1 MRPKQPQKSPKIHQ
15 KGAEEIGNRPEHK
28 GYGQDITSLGRYN
41 KILLYP
47 AKLVI
52 SLNMDPIANPFSPGA
67 GTRPSAL
74 VGRDDILEKLRI
86 GMART
91 QLGRPEKNTLLIGLR
106 GVGKTVLLAEA
117 AALTKKQNIHCIRF
131 EAHDNKALALA
142 LLPHLQEVLFN
153 LERGGVQPLVRRAFR
168 VLKSFLNVLKIKY
181 KNVELSLDIEPERGL
196 ADSGDLEID
205 LPILLQSITEAMRE
219 QQGALV
225 LIIDE
230 LQYCSTQE
238 LSALI
243 MAAHRTAQ
251 DRLPLLLI
259 GAGLPQLVGL
269 VGRSKSYAERMF
281 DFPLIGALTHEQA
294 IEALQQP
301 VQKQGARFDK
311 AALSEIIQQTK
322 AYPYF
327 LQEWGYQAW
336 NLASTKRINLKTI
349 QLATQQSLQRLDEGF
364 FCVRFDR
371 ITANEKKY
379 IYAMAQLGRRALSRD
394 IAKQLNTSLQKIAPT
409 RDNLIKKGMIY
420 SPSYGEVEFSVP
432 LFNQFINRTVK

>member
-1 MRPKQPQKSPKIHQ
+1 M
-15 KGAEEIGNRPEHK
+15 
-28 GYGQDITSLGRYN
+28 
-41 KILLYP
+41 LYP

-74 VGRDDILEKLRI
+74 VGRDNILEKLRI
-86 GMART
+86 SMARA

-117 AALTKKQNIHCIRF
+117 AALARKQNIHCIRF

-142 LLPHLQEVLFN
+142 LLPHLQSLLSH
-153 LERGGVQPLVRRAFR
+153 LERDGIRPVVRQAFR
-168 VLKSFLNVLKIKY
+168 VLKSFLNALKLKY
-181 KNVELSLDIEPERGL
+181 KDIELSLDIEAERGL
-196 ADSGDLEID
+196 ADSGDLEVD
-205 LPILLQSITEAMRE
+205 LPILLQSIAEAVGE
-219 QQGALV
+219 KQSALV
-225 LIIDE
+225 LIVDE
-230 LQYCSTQE
+230 LQYFSAQE

-251 DRLPLLLI
+251 DGLPLLLI

-281 DFPLIGALTHEQA
+281 DFSHIGALTHKHA
-294 IEALQQP
+294 AEALQQP
-301 VQKQGARFDK
+301 AQKQGARFDK

-336 NLASTKRINLKTI
+336 NLASKKQIDLKTV
-349 QLATQQSLQRLDEGF
+349 QLATQKSLQRLDEGF

-371 ITANEKKY
+371 ITPNEKKY